1 MNSVIIKII
10 KKNVMN
16 LKERGLTVGDLM
28 IILIFAIST
37 VYIINKVKD
46 SDKQSYFQIA
56 PNEILT
62 TNKS

>member
-1 MNSVIIKII
+1 
-10 KKNVMN
+10 MN

-28 IILIFAIST
+28 IILIFVIST
-37 VYIINKVKD
+37 VFIINKVND
-46 SDKQSYFQIA
+46 SDKKSYFQIA